1 MANQDDKAFEAF
13 DSFEEFFRQAEQR
26 PGFWV
31 ERAKLEF
38 TEEILARM
46 KQIGLNR
53 TQFAAKLDA
62 QPALVT
68 RLLNGR
74 NNFELA
80 TMVRVARA
88 LDCDFR
94 CHLQPMGTRTCWIDV
109 LHEEPERKA
118 ADPAIWNPSDF
129 RKAHRST
136 LPKDFCNET
145 LATAA

>member
-26 PGFWV
+26 PGYWV

-38 TEEILARM
+38 TEEILGRM
-46 KQIGLNR
+46 QQVGLNR
-53 TQFAAKLDA
+53 TQFASKLGA

-80 TMVRVARA
+80 TMVRVAHA
-88 LDCDFR
+88 LDCEFR
-94 CHLQPMGTRTCWIDV
+94 CHLQPVGTRTCWIDV
-109 LHEEPERKA
+109 LHEEPRLQPEA
-118 ADPAIWNPSDF
+118 AFTWNPSDF
-129 RKAHRST
+129 RKAHAIHDC
-136 LPKDFCNET
+136 KEFANES
-145 LATAA
+145 LAAAA